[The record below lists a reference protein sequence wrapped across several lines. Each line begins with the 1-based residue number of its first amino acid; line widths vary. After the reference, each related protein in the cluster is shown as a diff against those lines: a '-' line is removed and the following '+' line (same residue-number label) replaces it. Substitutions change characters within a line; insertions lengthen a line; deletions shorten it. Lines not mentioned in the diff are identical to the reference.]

1 MKRNFL
7 SATFRAAAAALALA
21 ALAAPAIPGAA
32 QTPTVIRVTTVPID
46 AGAEVYYA
54 KDLGLFAKAGLDVD
68 IGTSPNGG
76 AAAAAVAG
84 GGVDIGYADMVS
96 IASGYG
102 KQVPFTVV
110 APAAV
115 HQSAAPVNLLVV
127 KAGSPIRSAKDLN
140 GKVVAGS
147 GLGTISGFVPR
158 EWLERNGADLSS
170 VKFVELPF
178 PSMLPALDAGRI
190 DAAMIAEPFYT
201 AAKSQ
206 VRVLSSPYDIVANKK
221 EFLISAYFTTTAYAA
236 AHPDALNKFDA
247 AIREAAVWANK
258 NQAKSAEIL
267 LKYAKVDPQLAAS
280 MTRAHYAETLTPQL
294 LQPIVDIAAKY
305 SKFQSFPAAN
315 IIYKPAR

>member
-1 MKRNFL
+1 MHPLFVRRVL
-7 SATFRAAAAALALA
+7 RTLAACCALA
-21 ALAAPAIPGAA
+21 ALAASPLAGRA
-32 QTPTVIRVTTVPID
+32 QAPTVIHVTTVPID

-54 KDLGLFAKAGLDVD
+54 KELGLFSKAGLDVD
-68 IGTSPNGG
+68 ISASSNGG

-102 KQVPFTVV
+102 KQIPFTVV

-115 HQSAAPVNLLVV
+115 HESSAPVNLLVV
-127 KAGSPIRSAKDLN
+127 LNSSPIKTAKDLN
-140 GKVVAGS
+140 GKIVAGS

-158 EWLERNGADLSS
+158 EWLERNGADLAS

-178 PSMLPALDAGRI
+178 PSMLPSLEANRI

-201 AAKSQ
+201 GAKSK
-206 VRVLSSPYDIVANKK
+206 VRVLASPYDIVANNK
-221 EFLISAYFTTTAYAA
+221 EFLISAYFTTTTYAS
-236 AHPDALNKFDA
+236 AHADALAKFDA

-258 NQAKSAEIL
+258 NHAKSAEIL
-267 LKYAKVDPQLAAS
+267 LKYAKVDPQLAAQ
-280 MTRAHYAETLTPQL
+280 MTRARYAETLTPQL

-305 SKFQSFPAAN
+305 SKFQTFPAAN